1 MNDTNDELERY
12 RQLLGDWD
20 KAKTGPESRVQIPK
34 PTLKPRSQKP
44 KGRARLQ
51 PQAPDE
57 AADGRYQK
65 GTILVLDEEELA
77 IYRRPVAGKPYD
89 MVYSLMGDGGVKIE
103 AVDLPKHEVTE
114 LGQLSAESLKI
125 LQNEMRWSKPL
136 IAPHCHDPADADRLP
151 DPENGDEE
159 AYPPPAA
166 TSTNPPVNKP
176 NNGSSPSIEQFV
188 RHESATR
195 VEKPGKQGKT
205 RIGRGQHIKIQIG
218 GKSWEAV
225 YWGKDQTGTVVAH
238 KTHAHWV
245 LMHLDLGR
253 YKDSLVVVSG
263 RNESL
268 IEEISLDLKTQH
280 KAPSA

>member
-1 MNDTNDELERY
+1 MNEMNDELERY
-12 RQLLGDWD
+12 RQLLDDWG
-20 KAKTGPESRVQIPK
+20 KAKTDPESHVQIPK
-34 PTLKPRSQKP
+34 PTLKPRPQKP
-44 KGRARLQ
+44 TGRARLQ

-57 AADGRYQK
+57 AGDGRYRK

-89 MVYSLMGDGGVKIE
+89 MVYSLMTDGGVKIE
-103 AVDLPKHEVTE
+103 AVDLPEHEVTE
-114 LGQLSAESLKI
+114 LGRLSAESLKI
-125 LQNEMRWSKPL
+125 LQTHMRWSKPL
-136 IAPHCHDPADADRLP
+136 IAPHCQDPGDAERLP

-176 NNGSSPSIEQFV
+176 CNGPSPSIEQLV
-188 RHESATR
+188 RQESAVR
-195 VEKPGKQGKT
+195 VEKPGKSGKT

-218 GKSWEAV
+218 GNSWEAI

-238 KTHAHWV
+238 KTHGHWV
-245 LMHLDLGR
+245 LMHLDLGQYR
-253 YKDSLVVVSG
+253 DSLVVVSG

-268 IEEISLDLKTQH
+268 IEEINYDLKTQREDH
-280 KAPSA
+280 QA